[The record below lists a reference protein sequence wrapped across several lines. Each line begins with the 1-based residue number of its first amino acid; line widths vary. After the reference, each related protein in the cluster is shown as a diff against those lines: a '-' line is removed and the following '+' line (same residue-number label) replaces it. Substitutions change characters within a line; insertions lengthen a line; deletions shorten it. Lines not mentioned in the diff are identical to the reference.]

1 MVRFDTLMPLG
12 CHCNITYLLQHLNL
26 KKETTLFEWF
36 QSDTLSAINDTLSK
50 IDWLNPNID
59 MVSVADKESIQVG
72 NRELRSMHYKVDEFK
87 PIFLRR
93 AQRFYNTIQNNDRIL
108 FIRLNVSIF
117 KTTLEEIEQFMSI
130 IESMK
135 LNNDNVYK
143 MKFMLISTVVNK
155 EDFVPIQHERV
166 IHHYILRNEVDD
178 PIMKND
184 INVQKKLRTFL
195 IEAGYNIDDIK
206 KAEWTD
212 RSDI

>member
-1 MVRFDTLMPLG
+1 
-12 CHCNITYLLQHLNL
+12 
-26 KKETTLFEWF
+26 
-36 QSDTLSAINDTLSK
+36 
-50 IDWLNPNID
+50 
-59 MVSVADKESIQVG
+59 
-72 NRELRSMHYKVDEFK
+72 
-87 PIFLRR
+87 
-93 AQRFYNTIQNNDRIL
+93 
-108 FIRLNVSIF
+108 
-117 KTTLEEIEQFMSI
+117 
-130 IESMK
+130 MK